1 MRQGFGGSRG
11 RLSRKTKQGVQMR
24 CGRQEHGAL
33 EEPQKGPGSCR
44 GQMRLEAVRTRPPP
58 EAIVRNQVFS
68 TGARTGMGDF
78 SAEERQVLDMV
89 RSAPRRE
96 SRVTRAG
103 PARIL
108 VRNRARVAVVDVEGC
123 GQN

>member
-1 MRQGFGGSRG
+1 
-11 RLSRKTKQGVQMR
+11 
-24 CGRQEHGAL
+24 
-33 EEPQKGPGSCR
+33 
-44 GQMRLEAVRTRPPP
+44 
-58 EAIVRNQVFS
+58 
-68 TGARTGMGDF
+68 MGDF

-103 PARIL
+103 PAGIL

>member
-1 MRQGFGGSRG
+1 MQ
-11 RLSRKTKQGVQMR
+11 
-24 CGRQEHGAL
+24 
-33 EEPQKGPGSCR
+33 
-44 GQMRLEAVRTRPPP
+44 LEAVRTRPPL

>member
-1 MRQGFGGSRG
+1 
-11 RLSRKTKQGVQMR
+11 MR

-33 EEPQKGPGSCR
+33 EEPQKGPGSCS
-44 GQMRLEAVRTRPPP
+44 GQMWLEVVRTRPPLA
-58 EAIVRNQVFS
+58 AIVRNQVFS
-68 TGARTGMGDF
+68 TGARTGTGDF
-78 SAEERQVLDMV
+78 SAEERQALDMI

-103 PARIL
+103 PAHIL
-108 VRNRARVAVVDVEGC
+108 VRNWARVVVVDVEGS